1 MTGTPKELPSL
12 EELYDRASGGLLLAD
27 PDGLIRRVN
36 RTFCDWLGY
45 GATELVGKKK
55 FPKLLTMGGQIFL
68 QTHFIPLL
76 QIQRSVAEVKL
87 DFVHADGS
95 VVPMLI
101 NCARRHHA
109 AEEFDQLFAF
119 LAHDRQK
126 YERELL
132 AARRKAEELS
142 EKLASANQKKDEF
155 LAMLAHE
162 LRNPLAPMR
171 NVLEILKKKKDIVDP
186 QIIWSRDVLD
196 RQLGFMNH
204 LVDDLLEASRITQ
217 GKIDLRLA
225 QVNLTELL
233 RNAAEAARPTIERA
247 NHVLTV
253 QFPKQPVIFVADST
267 RLIQV
272 VVNLLNNAAKFTPS
286 GGSIAL
292 AGGCEGREVVITVT
306 DSGVGIA
313 PEKLDEIF
321 EMFSQLASTRH
332 TSQGG
337 LGIGLALVRALVA
350 LHHGTV
356 RADSDGPGTG
366 SVFTIRLPILELEPI
381 ELVENSSNP
390 ARRQP
395 ALRIIVV
402 DDNADSAATMS
413 MLLQLNGHEVVTAPD
428 GSSALEKSRE
438 FRPHVVLLDIGLPDM
453 TGYEVARRVRLED
466 WGIQTLLIA
475 TTGWGQ
481 DTDKGRAVDAGFDH
495 HLTKP
500 VNFQELESALAAYS
514 NRRQLH

>member
-1 MTGTPKELPSL
+1 MTDNSTELPSL

-45 GATELVGKKK
+45 SATELVGKKK

-171 NVLEILKKKKDIVDP
+171 NVLEILKRK
-186 QIIWSRDVLD
+186 
-196 RQLGFMNH
+196 
-204 LVDDLLEASRITQ
+204 RISSIPKSPGRATFS
-217 GKIDLRLA
+217 ID
-225 QVNLTELL
+225 
-233 RNAAEAARPTIERA
+233 
-247 NHVLTV
+247 
-253 QFPKQPVIFVADST
+253 
-267 RLIQV
+267 
-272 VVNLLNNAAKFTPS
+272 
-286 GGSIAL
+286 
-292 AGGCEGREVVITVT
+292 
-306 DSGVGIA
+306 
-313 PEKLDEIF
+313 
-321 EMFSQLASTRH
+321 
-332 TSQGG
+332 
-337 LGIGLALVRALVA
+337 
-350 LHHGTV
+350 
-356 RADSDGPGTG
+356 
-366 SVFTIRLPILELEPI
+366 
-381 ELVENSSNP
+381 
-390 ARRQP
+390 
-395 ALRIIVV
+395 
-402 DDNADSAATMS
+402 
-413 MLLQLNGHEVVTAPD
+413 
-428 GSSALEKSRE
+428 SSAS
-438 FRPHVVLLDIGLPDM
+438 
-453 TGYEVARRVRLED
+453 
-466 WGIQTLLIA
+466 
-475 TTGWGQ
+475 
-481 DTDKGRAVDAGFDH
+481 
-495 HLTKP
+495 
-500 VNFQELESALAAYS
+500 
-514 NRRQLH
+514 